1 MVMGIEINALFI
13 VAFALAIL
21 LVLGHQL

>member
-1 MVMGIEINALFI
+1 MGIEINALFI